1 MSRIPTS
8 TYRMQFHKDFQFS
21 DAQRLVGYLER
32 LGIGDLYASPI
43 LTSQAGSMHGYD
55 VTDPTRLNPELGGE
69 DDFRG
74 LVGALRERH
83 MGLLVDIVPNH
94 MASSLENPWWV
105 DVLKNGR
112 NSARATYFDIDWNS
126 STPGLEG
133 KVLLPVLG
141 GPFGEVLERG
151 ELTLAHDDDGF
162 VIAYFDSRFPVS
174 PDSLELIQH
183 RDDPNRAIEA
193 MNGTPGDAAS
203 FDTLETLIEAQH
215 YRLAYWQVARD
226 TINYRRFFD
235 VSDLVSLRAE
245 DEEVFQATHQRILE
259 LVNNGDVTG
268 LRVDHVD
275 GLRDPASY
283 LERLQ
288 AALPEQENGGRNGF
302 YVVVEKILAA
312 NENIPDDWP
321 VAGTSGYDFLNVL
334 NGLFVDRRS
343 AGGLDR
349 IYGRLRGS
357 ESDFEELV
365 YQRKQQ
371 VMAELFAGEIH
382 RLAAQ
387 LWEIAARNR
396 EGRDL
401 VLAELRAALIEII
414 AHLNVYRSYTR
425 GMRVAPADRERIETA
440 VSKALERTP
449 ELEPALRFAR
459 KVLLLDVPA
468 SLDEAGRERWRQFAM
483 RWQQYTAP
491 IMAKGFED
499 TSLYVYNRLISLNEV
514 GGDPDPAGVP
524 LAEFHAWCE
533 DRQDRWHGAMSAT
546 STHDTKRSED
556 VRARINVLSE
566 MSEEWGTALARWQQ
580 LNREKKAEVN
590 GLPAPDGNE
599 DHLIYETMLGAWPF
613 SGDDLPEFRERM
625 KAYLLKASREAK
637 THTSWIDQ
645 DAEYEDALTGFVDR
659 IIPNDMDDSFLG
671 EFRELQQ
678 TTAFHGSLNSLS
690 QTLLKACL
698 PGVPDFYQGSELWD
712 LSLVDP
718 DNRRPVDYEWRAELL
733 EDLLLSDGPK
743 LVEHLL
749 RDWENGRVK
758 LYLTFNALRARKAQ
772 PDLFN
777 HGAYIPLT
785 VEGDMSRHVV
795 AFARHHGD
803 SWAIVAAPRLTLE
816 LARQRDLPTGEA
828 PLSER
833 YWRYMTVTIPT
844 AAPDRWE
851 NLLTGELLQCQ
862 PVGSAKTLPVAQLF
876 SRLPVVLLTPAP

>member
-1 MSRIPTS
+1 MSRTPTS
-8 TYRMQFHKDFQFS
+8 TYRMQFHQDFQFS
-21 DAQRLVGYLER
+21 DAQRLIGYLER

-43 LTSQAGSMHGYD
+43 LTAQSGSMHGYD

-74 LVGALRERH
+74 LVSALRERD

-105 DVLKNGR
+105 DVLKNGPK
-112 NSARATYFDIDWNS
+112 SAHATYFDIDWNS
-126 STPGLEG
+126 PIPGLEG

-141 GPFGEVLERG
+141 GPFGEILERG
-151 ELTLAHDDDGF
+151 ELTLAHGDDGF
-162 VIAYFDSRFPVS
+162 IIAYFDSRFPVS
-174 PDSLELIQH
+174 PAGLELIGH
-183 RDDPNRAIEA
+183 RDDPDRAIET
-193 MNGTPGDAAS
+193 MKGTPGDTAS
-203 FDTLETLIEAQH
+203 FNKLETLIEAQH

-226 TINYRRFFD
+226 SINYRRFFD

-245 DEEVFQATHQRILE
+245 DEEVFQATHRRILE
-259 LVNNGDVTG
+259 LVNNRDVTG
-268 LRVDHVD
+268 LRIDHVD

-302 YVVVEKILAA
+302 YVVVEKILAP
-312 NENIPDDWP
+312 NEDIPDDWP
-321 VAGTSGYDFLNVL
+321 VDGTSGYDFLNVL

-343 AGGLDR
+343 AGDLDR

-371 VMAELFAGEIH
+371 VMTELFAGEIR
-382 RLAAQ
+382 RLAVQ
-387 LWEIAARNR
+387 LWEVAALDR
-396 EGRDL
+396 EGHDL
-401 VLAELRAALIEII
+401 VLAELEAALVEII

-425 GMRVAPADRERIETA
+425 SMSVAPADRERIETA
-440 VSKALERTP
+440 VAKALERTP
-449 ELEPALRFAR
+449 EMEPALQFTR
-459 KVLLLDVPA
+459 KVLLLDVPV
-468 SLDEAGRERWRQFAM
+468 SLDEAGRERWLEFAM
-483 RWQQYTAP
+483 RWQQYTGP

-524 LAEFHAWCE
+524 LAEFHSWCE

-613 SGDDLPEFRERM
+613 SDDELPEFRERM

-645 DAEYEDALTGFVDR
+645 NAEYEDALTGFVDR
-659 IIPNDMDDSFLG
+659 VIPDDADDPFLK

-678 TTAFHGSLNSLS
+678 TTAFHGALNSLS
-690 QTLLKACL
+690 QTLLKTCL
-698 PGVPDFYQGSELWD
+698 PGVPDFYQGTELWD

-718 DNRRPVDYEWRAELL
+718 DNRRPVNYDWRAELL
-733 EDLLLSDGPK
+733 EDLMLSEGPE
-743 LVEHLL
+743 LIEHLL

-758 LYLTFNALRARKAQ
+758 LYLTFNALRARKAR

-795 AFARHHGD
+795 AFARHRGD
-803 SWAIVAAPRLTLE
+803 SWAIVAAPRLTVE

-828 PLSER
+828 PLGER
-833 YWRYMTVTIPT
+833 HWREMTVAIPA

-851 NLLTGELLQCQ
+851 NALTGEMFECQ
-862 PVGSAKTLPVAQLF
+862 PAGSGKTLPVASLF
-876 SRLPVVLLTPAP
+876 GRLPVALLTPAP

>member
-55 VTDPTRLNPELGGE
+55 VTDPTRLNPELGGK

-74 LVGALRERH
+74 LVSALRERE

-94 MASSLENPWWV
+94 MAASLENPWWV
-105 DVLKNGR
+105 DVLKHGSK
-112 NSARATYFDIDWNS
+112 SAHATYFDIDWES
-126 STPGLEG
+126 TTPGLAG

-151 ELTLAHDDDGF
+151 ELTLAHDGDNF
-162 VIAYFDSRFPVS
+162 VIAYFDSLFPVS
-174 PDSLELIQH
+174 SGSLELIQH
-183 RDDPNRAIEA
+183 RDDSNRAIES
-193 MNGTPGDAAS
+193 MNGTPGDATS
-203 FDTLETLIEAQH
+203 FDKLATLIDAQH
-215 YRLAYWQVARD
+215 YRLAYWQAARD

-259 LVNNGDVTG
+259 LVNDGDVTG
-268 LRVDHVD
+268 LRIDHVD

-288 AALPEQENGGRNGF
+288 AALPIQENSGRNGF

-312 NENIPDDWP
+312 NEDVPDDWP
-321 VAGTSGYDFLNVL
+321 VDGTSGYDFLNVL
-334 NGLFVDRRS
+334 NGLFVDRGS
-343 AGGLDR
+343 AGELDR

-382 RLAAQ
+382 RLAVQ
-387 LWEIAARNR
+387 LWEIAAAD
-396 EGRDL
+396 RDGHD
-401 VLAELRAALIEII
+401 LALSELQAALIEII

-425 GMRVAPADRERIETA
+425 GMSVASADRERIETA

-449 ELEPALRFAR
+449 EYTPALRFAR
-459 KVLLLDVPA
+459 KVLLLDVQA
-468 SLDEAGRERWRQFAM
+468 SVDNDGRESWLRFAM
-483 RWQQYTAP
+483 RWQQYTGP

-499 TSLYVYNRLISLNEV
+499 TSLYVYNRLNSLNEV

-533 DRQDRWHGAMSAT
+533 GRQDRWHGAMSAT

-613 SGDDLPEFRERM
+613 SDDDLPEFRERM

-645 DAEYEDALTGFVDR
+645 SAEYEHALTGFIDR
-659 IIPNDMDDSFLG
+659 IITDGADDPFLH

-678 TTAFHGSLNSLS
+678 TTAFHGALNSLS
-690 QTLLKACL
+690 QTLLKTCL

-733 EDLLLSDGPK
+733 EDLLLSDGPQ

-758 LYLTFNALRARKAQ
+758 LYLTFNALRARKAR

-785 VEGDMSRHVV
+785 VEGEMSRHVV
-795 AFARHHGD
+795 VFARHHGD
-803 SWAIVAAPRLTLE
+803 SWAIVAAPRLTVE
-816 LARQRDLPTGEA
+816 LARQCDLATGEV
-828 PLSER
+828 PLGER
-833 YWRYMTVTIPT
+833 YWREMTVTIPA

-851 NLLTGELLQCQ
+851 NALTGETLECQ
-862 PVGSAKTLPVAQLF
+862 PSGSGKALPVARLF
-876 SRLPVVLLTPAP
+876 GRLPVALLTSAL